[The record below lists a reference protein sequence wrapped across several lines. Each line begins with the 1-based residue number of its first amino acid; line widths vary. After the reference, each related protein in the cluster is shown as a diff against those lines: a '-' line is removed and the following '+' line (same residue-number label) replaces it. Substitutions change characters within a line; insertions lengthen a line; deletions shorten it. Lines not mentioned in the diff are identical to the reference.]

1 MGSHVLP
8 YNYVC
13 ICMLYLPTS
22 YQVNY
27 YKHNK
32 VLDDSE
38 QIKIKRTRQYS
49 DRSMTNISL
58 LQIKK

>member
-1 MGSHVLP
+1 
-8 YNYVC
+8 
-13 ICMLYLPTS
+13 MLYLPTS
-22 YQVNY
+22 YQVYY